1 VNETERKMSRNTE
14 YTAQFP
20 AGEYYIGDLC
30 YVMHAEWGE
39 LCDLMFVA
47 PGNDMVEGD
56 LSLADGRRVFLA
68 STAYGDGTYNDNKEN
83 YYPVDSGSIGII
95 AVKDIAPTDL
105 ENIDSGA
112 VHTFDNAFNI
122 IAHAG
127 LFDFGDVVIDT
138 AYEDSEDDEYDDYDD
153 ELEGE

>member
-1 VNETERKMSRNTE
+1 VNETGENKMSRNTE

-30 YVMHAEWGE
+30 YVMHAEWNE
-39 LCDLMFVA
+39 LCGIMFAA

-68 STAYGDGTYNDNKEN
+68 STAYGDGTYNDNKGN
-83 YYPVDSGSIGII
+83 HYDVDSGSIGII
-95 AVKDIAPTDL
+95 AVKNIAPTEV

-112 VHTFDNAFNI
+112 VHTFTEDFGVYAF
-122 IAHAG
+122 AG
-127 LFDFGDVVIDT
+127 VFRFGDVVIDT
-138 AYEDSEDDEYDDYDD
+138 AYEDSEEEDDDYWDD
-153 ELEGE
+153 D

>member
-1 VNETERKMSRNTE
+1 MSRDTL
-14 YTAQFP
+14 YTATFP

-39 LCDLMFVA
+39 VCNLMFA
-47 PGNDMVEGD
+47 AAGDDMVEGD
-56 LSLADGRRVFLA
+56 LPMADGRNIFIA
-68 STAYGDGTYNDNKEN
+68 STAYGDGEYLDNGSGV
-83 YYPVDSGSIGII
+83 YPVDSGSIGVI
-95 AVKDIAPTDL
+95 AVKDISAADF
-105 ENIDSGA
+105 ENINSGT
-112 VHTFDNAFNI
+112 VYTFESEFNI

-153 ELEGE
+153 EYEDLLNGE

>member
-1 VNETERKMSRNTE
+1 MSRNTE

-30 YVMHAEWGE
+30 YVMHAEWNE
-39 LCDLMFVA
+39 LCGIMFAA

-68 STAYGDGTYNDNKEN
+68 STAYGDGTYNDNKGN
-83 YYPVDSGSIGII
+83 HYDVDSGSIGII
-95 AVKDIAPTDL
+95 AVKNIAPTEV

-112 VHTFDNAFNI
+112 VHTFTEDFGVYAF
-122 IAHAG
+122 AG
-127 LFDFGDVVIDT
+127 VFRFGDVVIDT
-138 AYEDSEDDEYDDYDD
+138 AYEDSEEEDDDYWDD
-153 ELEGE
+153 D